1 MDFVANLLRESEQKV
16 ATIDGE
22 DLDGDWLE
30 QIPSLVDLVDV
41 IVDKLETSVDK
52 SRAALTRFRINDSI
66 RNYSHNGTM
75 YQDVYRMIFVHLMRA
90 PLLSG

>member
-1 MDFVANLLRESEQKV
+1 MDFVANLLRESEQEV

-30 QIPSLVDLVDV
+30 KIPSFVNLVDV

-52 SRAALTRFRINDSI
+52 SREL
-66 RNYSHNGTM
+66 
-75 YQDVYRMIFVHLMRA
+75 
-90 PLLSG
+90 